1 MENNTRMATEDC
13 IFCKIIE
20 KEIPSEFLFENDDL
34 VVFKDINPLA
44 PIHLL
49 LVPKKHIRSINDIA
63 DGEWGIVN
71 ELIRTAKDMA
81 AKMSVDKSGY
91 RLFFNVEKGGG
102 QEVFHLHL
110 HLIGG
115 WE

>member
-1 MENNTRMATEDC
+1 MEKEDC
-13 IFCKIIE
+13 IFCKIVN
-20 KEIPSEFLFENDDL
+20 KEIPTDLLYEDDQ
-34 VVFKDINPLA
+34 VIVFKDINPLA
-44 PIHLL
+44 PVHLL
-49 LVPKKHIRSINDIA
+49 LVPKKHIRSINDLEDA
-63 DGEWGIVN
+63 DKTVVVD
-71 ELIRTAKDMA
+71 LIMAAKEMA

>member
-1 MENNTRMATEDC
+1 MEKEDC
-13 IFCKIIE
+13 IFCKIVN
-20 KEIPSEFLFENDDL
+20 KEIPTDLLYEDDQL
-34 VVFKDINPLA
+34 IVFKDINPLA
-44 PIHLL
+44 PVHLL
-49 LVPKKHIRSINDIA
+49 LVPKKHIRSINDLEDA
-63 DGEWGIVN
+63 DKPVVVD
-71 ELIRTAKDMA
+71 LIMAAKEMA